1 MGYWATS
8 LQGDSLQVFGDLNPD
23 GSEMVWGDSPADAL
37 SAGMSQL
44 IQRMHT
50 ELGRYPTAAELDAV
64 KTTAPEMVE
73 AITEAAEIFTTD
85 VGRTPTSGEIAA
97 GLAFSDSE
105 IALESAR
112 ESDDHE

>member
-44 IQRMHT
+44 IQRMQRDM
-50 ELGRYPTAAELDAV
+50 GRSPTVNEIDAV

-73 AITEAAEIFTTD
+73 AITEAAEMFTAD
-85 VGRTPTSGEIAA
+85 IGRPPTSGEIDA
-97 GLAFSDSE
+97 GLAFADSKV
-105 IALESAR
+105 ALESHAD
-112 ESDDHE
+112 E